1 MDPYLDAQVIYS
13 QYHQGRDTL
22 ASKYDPKKR
31 QQGKENNAGTKDNDS
46 ESLVPSGGGENAS
59 VSSGGDG
66 EGETGA
72 IEGANVA
79 VTGGGGTDSI
89 TDQSVID
96 EDQKRMEAAYQSLV
110 EVLDELAYHHSQV
123 PVL

>member
-13 QYHQGRDTL
+13 QYHQGRETL
-22 ASKYDPKKR
+22 ASKYDPNKR
-31 QQGKENNAGTKDNDS
+31 QQGKENDAGTKDNDS
-46 ESLVPSGGGENAS
+46 ESLVPSGGGESAS

-66 EGETGA
+66 EGETSA
-72 IEGANVA
+72 SDRASFA
-79 VTGGGGTDSI
+79 VTRGSGTDSI
-89 TDQSVID
+89 IDQSVSD
-96 EDQKRMEAAYQSLV
+96 EDQKGMEIAYQSLV

>member
-13 QYHQGRDTL
+13 QYHQGRETL
-22 ASKYDPKKR
+22 ASKYDPNKR
-31 QQGKENNAGTKDNDS
+31 QQGKENDVGTKHNDS
-46 ESLVPSGGGENAS
+46 ESFLPSGSGESAS

-66 EGETGA
+66 EGA
-72 IEGANVA
+72 SEGANFA
-79 VTGGGGTDSI
+79 VTGGSGTDSI
-89 TDQSVID
+89 IDQSVSD
-96 EDQKRMEAAYQSLV
+96 EDQKGMEIAYQSLV